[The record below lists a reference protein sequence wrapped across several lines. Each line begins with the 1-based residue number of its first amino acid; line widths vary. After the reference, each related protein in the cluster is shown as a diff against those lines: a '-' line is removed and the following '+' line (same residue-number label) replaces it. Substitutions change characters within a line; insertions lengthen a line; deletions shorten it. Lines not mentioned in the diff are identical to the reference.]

1 MTSNVSFPEQTVYDT
16 RQLDTSIQDKTPN
29 RRSHRQAPEMLEDI
43 EFGEIDFQ
51 GGTSKNDDH
60 PQIGD
65 SQPGANM
72 YAARQNNHRKYKS
85 TAGNT
90 RRRKP
95 RF

>member
-16 RQLDTSIQDKTPN
+16 RQLDTSIQEKTPN

-65 SQPGANM
+65 SQHGANM
-72 YAARQNNHRKYKS
+72 
-85 TAGNT
+85 
-90 RRRKP
+90 
-95 RF
+95 